1 MILNY
6 MGANSS
12 ILLVTAMSVD
22 RFITV
27 VYPHF
32 YLRKVQPQKLV
43 FCNAIICVFSSSFA
57 LLQLTGISMDVYH
70 TMDCH
75 LQTTFTLVTTVLP
88 YFGIFFFLKKGSR
101 VDVQRQTISTRNPP
115 LYDLRYLGI
124 AQSERKFVTT
134 SFCILLFL
142 IILIIPYFLVCS
154 LEAKCRNCR
163 NQVLMRN
170 VNNIPHQRTNKNS
183 LRKSY

>member
-1 MILNY
+1 MILSY
-6 MGANSS
+6 MGVNSS

-22 RFITV
+22 RFIAV

-75 LQTTFTLVTTVLP
+75 LHTTFTLVTTVLP

-101 VDVQRQTISTRNPP
+101 VDVQIQTISTRNPP
-115 LYDLRYLGI
+115 L
-124 AQSERKFVTT
+124 
-134 SFCILLFL
+134 
-142 IILIIPYFLVCS
+142 
-154 LEAKCRNCR
+154 
-163 NQVLMRN
+163 
-170 VNNIPHQRTNKNS
+170 
-183 LRKSY
+183 